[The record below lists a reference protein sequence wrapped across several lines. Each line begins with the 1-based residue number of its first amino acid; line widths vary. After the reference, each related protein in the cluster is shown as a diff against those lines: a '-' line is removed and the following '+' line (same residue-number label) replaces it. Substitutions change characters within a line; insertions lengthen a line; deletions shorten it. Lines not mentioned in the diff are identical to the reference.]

1 MTRTDKA
8 WVVGVGGLLAYEAYT
23 LFNGTPGDTLSE
35 SMWEVSAKRPLVP
48 LALGLVTGH
57 FVVGAR
63 KTSVLGTAAFGVGFL
78 SAALFW
84 REAVE

>member
-1 MTRTDKA
+1 MTTTDKA
-8 WVVGVGGLLAYEAYT
+8 WGVAVGGLCLYEAYT
-23 LFNGTPGDTLSE
+23 LFNKTPGDTLSE
-35 SMWEVSAKRPLVP
+35 SVWEISAKRPLVP

-84 REAVE
+84 REAGE